1 MKLMKNWK
9 RIIAGFMAAA
19 MVFLSIDS
27 GCITALAAEIQERN
41 NEQEIIMDFPTG
53 GILPIY
59 GMESSLDEVN
69 LTDSDIK
76 LNDVQTDSNASY
88 DWNKYSTKLVYNQ
101 LSTEWKAIWDDLDE
115 LCLKYIN
122 TNVDGQIVYNYF
134 KEKNYY
140 FTEDIPVTH
149 KITSSDFGTL
159 YTLFMASNPQ
169 YYFLGYSGYEY
180 IYGNDG
186 DNYIDYVGLG
196 IYEAFL
202 DGDARLEATQK
213 FQSSIE
219 AAYANLSS
227 SATESE
233 KLRHVHDYV
242 VNNVDYNKVIFNDDN
257 SLTEAEE
264 AIYYTQS
271 AYSALC
277 TDLTVCAG
285 YAEAVQLLC
294 NGLGVDAFSV
304 TSVDHMWNKVRVNDS
319 WYNVDP
325 TWADNGQTEGVNNPV
340 YYGYYGRSD
349 RHYEEDT
356 NPNASSHIEEKIW
369 DAYIPECIQDT
380 NPTEFYEPG
389 TFNVPTVILSTPVIE
404 VTLNEEETYD
414 VTITMDEN
422 YSDATIYYTLDG
434 TEPSV
439 ASTKSLIYNGEFT
452 VDTKTVIRAV
462 AVLDGY
468 YDSEVV
474 EKKAIMT
481 IENAAIQ
488 SHFYKELTFTWD
500 ALGELVDGYI
510 INVYDGAD
518 NTKLLQSIEIDDC
531 EKDFYAYDT
540 KELTTV
546 SSVYYEIY
554 GYTLDDEQN
563 KQIATNTVKTTKCD
577 INVLTSPL
585 DVDVKWYVTTSQGV
599 NYLVINVEEKTQ
611 ENKQDKLCLWYCT
624 DENGVNVVNTFTLD
638 MTDGTT
644 EFKYTLDRHG
654 MAYDKTGY
662 VYITDSSKNTA
673 FQMNGFAVGAKYKEP
688 EIESIYDVN
697 LQTSSQTTILSAII
711 TQESYMTNFDY
722 KYQWYVADSATSEG
736 TAIEGA
742 TNSSY
747 TVQIGS
753 FDVKYY
759 YCEVT
764 TEYIE
769 KTIFET
775 NNGTKSEEFFD
786 NHTRVEGALFE
797 TEITYEPIS
806 NKVFTGSPIILN
818 EDELVLKNALNEK
831 LILGVDYTVDYE
843 KNINAGEATILV
855 DFINEYSGIDDA
867 RINFTIES
875 KTVSKNPEE
884 FQFTD
889 VVTDKTY
896 IYNGNAYV
904 PSMTVKD
911 VARDYILVN
920 EEDYTIAYKGNV
932 DAGTAT
938 ITLNF
943 IGNYQGRVVIDFEI
957 EPKLIENVTIS
968 SIPEDKYEYTGTAI
982 IPELTITDN
991 DNGKKLVVD
1000 KDYTVNCTNN
1010 TDAGTADVTVK
1021 FIGNYKGE
1029 DRVTHFN
1036 INEKNAADEDV
1047 LITTI
1052 SDQEYTGNEIKPA
1065 FKVVYNDM
1073 VLTEGTDYTATY
1085 TNNVDVDEVNGA
1097 TITLTFGNNYCG
1109 TRTTTFNIVAR
1120 KAENLT
1126 YSEITDIYT
1135 YDGKTHTPEDIV
1147 IKNGEKELEVNV
1159 DYKLSYGTNIDAG
1172 KGTVI
1177 VSFDGFVGESK
1188 YYTGEKI
1195 LEFTINPRNI
1205 MDDLDNIEVK
1215 VETIADCTYNGAPY
1229 KPGISIVDKGIVEE
1243 NAEEENGKALEQ
1255 DVDFQVSY
1263 ENNINAGTATIIID
1277 FIGNYEGETQR
1288 TFTIN
1293 PKEILQDDIEVEAIA
1308 NQIYSGKMIL
1318 PSVVVKEKNSD
1329 IILRPNEDYTVS
1341 AGSENVYVGIG
1352 TVIISIELEGN
1363 YIYTGE
1369 NIEVDFNI
1377 TPRPST
1383 NVKIETIPNQTY
1395 TGSAITPDLV
1405 VKDGDIVLVAGHDYH
1420 ATYSNNTKVGTA
1432 TVTITFDGNFTGD
1445 SKTATFT
1452 IIDPIPT
1459 SITSSVFTIDQTRN
1473 YISKI
1478 TVGTT
1483 AHTLLSN
1490 LKEKKYVSMRDKNGT
1505 GISDATVLGT
1515 GMIAC
1520 IMDGSKVERTY
1531 TIIVT
1536 GDTNGDGKINITD
1549 MIAIKACT
1557 LKKSSLSGAYEKAGD
1572 VNADGKINIT
1582 DFIKVKATTLKK
1594 DTITGVSVN

>member
-41 NEQEIIMDFPTG
+41 NEQEITVDLPTG
-53 GILPIY
+53 YVPINSIAIDIEDY
-59 GMESSLDEVN
+59 TGEIYDYQELANLQPYSAVYYDEW
-69 LTDSDIK
+69 D
-76 LNDVQTDSNASY
+76 
-88 DWNKYSTKLVYNQ
+88 KYSTNYFYNQ
-101 LSTEWKAIWDDLDE
+101 LSDEWKEVWKATDE
-115 LCLKYIN
+115 LCRRYMTSDVNAEPVATWGYYLDMVTLPEN
-122 TNVDGQIVYNYF
+122 TLMADGVKFI
-134 KEKNYY
+134 
-140 FTEDIPVTH
+140 
-149 KITSSDFGTL
+149 S
-159 YTLFMASNPQ
+159 LFMASNPQ
-169 YYFLGYSGYEY
+169 YYFLESNMLYYPSDGK
-180 IYGNDG
+180 IYM
-186 DNYIDYVGLG
+186 YAFCLG
-196 IYEAFL
+196 IYDGFADGEAR
-202 DGDARLEATQK
+202 AIETAK
-213 FQSSIE
+213 FKTAIE
-219 AAYANLSS
+219 TALSEENI
-227 SATESE
+227 SATASESE
-233 KLRHVHDYV
+233 KLKYVYDYV
-242 VNNVDYNKVIFNDDN
+242 MDKVSYYNDILDDEGYVKED
-257 SLTEAEE
+257 LEE
-264 AIYYTQS
+264 SAYTQS
-271 AYSALC
+271 AYSTLC
-277 TDLTVCAG
+277 LDKTVCAG

-294 NGLGVDAFSV
+294 NGLGVDALSI
-304 TSVDHMWNKVRVNDS
+304 TSVDHMWNKVRINDS
-319 WYNVDP
+319 WYNVDA
-325 TWADNGQTEGVNNPV
+325 TWDDGQSF
-340 YYGYYGRSD
+340 YLYYGRNDAMFNASSSSHIAESLWD
-349 RHYEEDT
+349 GYLPVCVQDT
-356 NPNASSHIEEKIW
+356 NPNSLNGYK
-369 DAYIPECIQDT
+369 
-380 NPTEFYEPG
+380 EPG

-422 YSDATIYYTLDG
+422 YSDAAIYYTLDG

-611 ENKQDKLCLWYCT
+611 GNKQDKLCLWYCT

-662 VYITDSSKNTA
+662 VYITDSSKSTA
-673 FQMNGFAVGAKYKEP
+673 FQMNGFAVGGEYKEP

-797 TEITYEPIS
+797 TEITYEPIA
-806 NKVFTGSPIILN
+806 NKVFTGSPITLN

-831 LILGVDYTVDYE
+831 LILDKDYTVDYE

-875 KTVSKNPEE
+875 KTVSKNSKE

-911 VARDYILVN
+911 VTRDYILVN

-1205 MDDLDNIEVK
+1205 MDDLDNIEIK

-1229 KPGISIVDKGIVEE
+1229 KPRISIVDKGIVEE
-1243 NAEEENGKALEQ
+1243 NAVEENGKALEQ

-1277 FIGNYEGETQR
+1277 FIGNYEGQTQR

-1369 NIEVDFNI
+1369 NIEVEFNI

-1432 TVTITFDGNFTGD
+1432 TVTITFDGNFIGD